1 MITAS
6 SLHTTISEYDSLVFE
21 TRAEIAMRGFIASRT
36 QKRTDRERVEELL
49 REKRQSLGEERA
61 SQISRLEI
69 TRTFRM
75 AEAVQSVLDKVRD
88 SARTHLKRIDR
99 TPAYYAALCN
109 IIQESADTLGDDC
122 IVTSRAC
129 DSDQIRKFITS
140 KEFHHAVTLS
150 STETLPEDVMGVRLC
165 SLSGTVTIEET
176 FDERINRAIKLCEP
190 ELARM
195 LFPSVASSVS

>member
-21 TRAEIAMRGFIASRT
+21 TRAELAMRGFIASRT
-36 QKRTDRERVEELL
+36 QKRADRERVEEILC
-49 REKRQSLGEERA
+49 EKRRSLGEERA

-75 AEAVQSVLDKVRD
+75 AEAIQGIIDKVR
-88 SARTHLKRIDR
+88 SAAKASLKQIDR
-99 TPAYYAALCN
+99 TPSYYTALCN

-122 IVTSRAC
+122 VVVSRVC
-129 DSDQIRKFITS
+129 DSDQIKRLIS
-140 KEFHHAVTLS
+140 GKEFRHTVALS
-150 STETLPEDVMGVRLC
+150 STETLPEDVMGVRLY
-165 SLSGTVTIEET
+165 SMSGAVTIEET

-190 ELARM
+190 ALARM
-195 LFPSVASSVS
+195 LYPPEKPLTQ